1 MRKQTNT
8 ATSKK
13 LIGTFEKIARAMTN
27 NYAVKVVP
35 SANCSTDGNTI
46 QYPVNADHFDSATQS
61 VLNGWLDHE
70 VGHIIEEKEH
80 EQRGQA
86 GALKL
91 MNRNLTN
98 TERLLLN
105 AFEDIRMER
114 KMSDTYPGVSD
125 NLRATGLHATELLRA
140 RYAGEGIESANFW
153 HVLGCG
159 IVCQAQDADTSWVPA
174 AYAPYMGLV
183 ADEIAAA
190 NTASC
195 ASDCL
200 ELGRSVIKKVEEKLE
215 ELKEEQEKRQ
225 DEEKDEAEGDEEN
238 GEAEGGEEKDEDSG
252 GEGGE
257 DNQPQGGDEGNSEDS
272 GSEVQEM
279 SDGDL
284 AKAIEAGENKEE
296 SEYTDLV
303 AAVSEA
309 LNTANT
315 EQETTLEYRVAKHV
329 KDEWITPPASQHR
342 YNNARATVARQI
354 KGMRNKLTALLSTRS
369 NNSVAFGQTEG
380 ELDGEE
386 LWSVEAGNKRV
397 FTQDVEGEAFDT
409 AVTVLID
416 LSGSMGSHQGSNSW
430 HAQCAAIG
438 LGETLDALN
447 CPLEIIGFHTVFE
460 SHIREANPTRNQR
473 NDSITYEVFKA
484 FDEKYKRVR
493 SRLGTISGAG
503 VNVDH
508 EAVMEASKR
517 LAERPERRKLLI
529 VISDGQPNDECVKA
543 WILSDM
549 LRKTVKQ
556 VTSAGIEVIGF
567 GMRTDVD
574 CYYNES
580 TGATSV
586 RIDDM
591 NRFAVSVYRVLKQRF
606 LKGRRQGR

>member
-1 MRKQTNT
+1 
-8 ATSKK
+8 
-13 LIGTFEKIARAMTN
+13 
-27 NYAVKVVP
+27 
-35 SANCSTDGNTI
+35 
-46 QYPVNADHFDSATQS
+46 
-61 VLNGWLDHE
+61 
-70 VGHIIEEKEH
+70 
-80 EQRGQA
+80 
-86 GALKL
+86 
-91 MNRNLTN
+91 
-98 TERLLLN
+98 
-105 AFEDIRMER
+105 
-114 KMSDTYPGVSD
+114 
-125 NLRATGLHATELLRA
+125 
-140 RYAGEGIESANFW
+140 
-153 HVLGCG
+153 
-159 IVCQAQDADTSWVPA
+159 
-174 AYAPYMGLV
+174 
-183 ADEIAAA
+183 
-190 NTASC
+190 
-195 ASDCL
+195 
-200 ELGRSVIKKVEEKLE
+200 
-215 ELKEEQEKRQ
+215 
-225 DEEKDEAEGDEEN
+225 
-238 GEAEGGEEKDEDSG
+238 
-252 GEGGE
+252 
-257 DNQPQGGDEGNSEDS
+257 
-272 GSEVQEM
+272 
-279 SDGDL
+279 
-284 AKAIEAGENKEE
+284 
-296 SEYTDLV
+296 
-303 AAVSEA
+303 
-309 LNTANT
+309 
-315 EQETTLEYRVAKHV
+315 
-329 KDEWITPPASQHR
+329 
-342 YNNARATVARQI
+342 
-354 KGMRNKLTALLSTRS
+354 MRNKLTALLSTRS

>member
-238 GEAEGGEEKDEDSG
+238 GEAEGGEEKDEAEGDEENGEAEGGEEKDEDSG

-329 KDEWITPPASQHR
+329 RT
-342 YNNARATVARQI
+342 
-354 KGMRNKLTALLSTRS
+354 
-369 NNSVAFGQTEG
+369 
-380 ELDGEE
+380 
-386 LWSVEAGNKRV
+386 
-397 FTQDVEGEAFDT
+397 
-409 AVTVLID
+409 
-416 LSGSMGSHQGSNSW
+416 SGSHHQRAN
-430 HAQCAAIG
+430 IG
-438 LGETLDALN
+438 TTTPEQQSLA
-447 CPLEIIGFHTVFE
+447 
-460 SHIREANPTRNQR
+460 
-473 NDSITYEVFKA
+473 
-484 FDEKYKRVR
+484 R
-493 SRLGTISGAG
+493 SRA
-503 VNVDH
+503 
-508 EAVMEASKR
+508 
-517 LAERPERRKLLI
+517 
-529 VISDGQPNDECVKA
+529 
-543 WILSDM
+543 
-549 LRKTVKQ
+549 
-556 VTSAGIEVIGF
+556 
-567 GMRTDVD
+567 
-574 CYYNES
+574 
-580 TGATSV
+580 
-586 RIDDM
+586 
-591 NRFAVSVYRVLKQRF
+591 
-606 LKGRRQGR
+606 